1 MHEMSLAEGVLQV
14 VEDAA
19 QARPVRLVRLE
30 IGALAAVELQ
40 ALRFA
45 FDVVKHGSVA
55 AGAAL
60 DILATPGEAWCMHC
74 CTSVPIAARGD
85 ACPTCG
91 SHQLQV
97 TGGDAMRVKELELV

>member
-19 QARPVRLVRLE
+19 QSRPVRLVRLE

-45 FDVVKHGSVA
+45 FDVVKNGTVA
-55 AGAAL
+55 DGAAL
-60 DILATPGEAWCMHC
+60 DILATSGTAWCMRC
-74 CTSVPIAARGD
+74 CASVPIAARGD
-85 ACPTCG
+85 ACPECG